1 MERIGFYIC
10 RPIVVVS
17 LYCIIYCNMYRIVF
31 MCTLGIDCVLN
42 TLAIYNLVP
51 SCFVYHIK
59 MFSNVFIILCVTL
72 YLRQSPGLR
81 AGVPQHT
88 CPL

>member
-1 MERIGFYIC
+1 MRKHLHTGCSTDGTYCLLLLYYILQYV
-10 RPIVVVS
+10 P
-17 LYCIIYCNMYRIVF
+17 Y
-31 MCTLGIDCVLN
+31 CTLGIDCVLN

-59 MFSNVFIILCVTL
+59 LFSNVFIILCVTL
-72 YLRQSPGLR
+72 SPGLR